1 MNNINSMSCQNNAGN
16 SNNGN
21 CMNNQNN
28 CNGNCMNSA
37 NNMTGRNYIN
47 NMSCPNNSNGNNG
60 MNNPCNMINP
70 RNNSNNPPCQ
80 TSHMNNSSLQ
90 EQRGCSCNQIADK
103 HILMKN
109 IYELGFVLT
118 EMNLYLDTHPD
129 DMEAIEYY
137 AQIKDKYRDYMTK
150 YADYYG
156 PLDKLHISNDNYWMW
171 VATPMPWEMEGC

>member
-1 MNNINSMSCQNNAGN
+1 MNNINSMSCQNN
-16 SNNGN
+16 
-21 CMNNQNN
+21 
-28 CNGNCMNSA
+28 CNGNCMNPA

-47 NMSCPNNSNGNNG
+47 NMSCPNNNNGSNG

-80 TSHMNNSSLQ
+80 TSRMNNSSLQ
-90 EQRGCSCNQIADK
+90 EQRGSSCNQIADK
-103 HILMKN
+103 HVLMKN

-137 AQIKDKYRDYMTK
+137 AQIKDKYCGYMTK